1 MGAHLFFYDLKLA
14 KIFVINLP
22 SFFGFSFP

>member
-1 MGAHLFFYDLKLA
+1 MGTNLFSYDLKLA

-22 SFFGFSFP
+22 SFFAFSFP